1 MLTTEK
7 LVETLKLDLI
17 AGEEGLSKPIKM
29 LIYQDQA

>member
-17 AGEEGLSKPIKM
+17 AGEKDYRSQLKM
-29 LIYQDQA
+29 LIYQDRA

>member
-17 AGEEGLSKPIKM
+17 AGEEGLSKPIKNA
-29 LIYQDQA
+29 D